1 MESAMS
7 NLSLARIMYGSSEEA
22 RVGQWKPAAWAMQ
35 AANAEVAE
43 QRVNESAIEKLWHK
57 AWNALSTK

>member
-22 RVGQWKPAAWAMQ
+22 RSWQGKPAAWTMQ
-35 AANAEVAE
+35 SSNAEISL
-43 QRVNESAIEKLWHK
+43 QRVNESAFEKLWHK
-57 AWNALSTK
+57 AWNALLPK

>member
-22 RVGQWKPAAWAMQ
+22 RVGQWKPAAWATQ
-35 AANAEVAE
+35 AANAEITV

-57 AWNALSTK
+57 AWSALSTK